1 MIVPSTMGYSNTEHG
16 LKALYTPVHAIVKS
30 APINKT
36 EAEKADQPN
45 PQEPILP

>member
-16 LKALYTPVHAIVKS
+16 LKGVVYSSAHHRED

-36 EAEKADQPN
+36 EAEKDLAKVN
-45 PQEPILP
+45 